1 MGRLTR
7 AELTKWTD
15 ALRANP
21 EQQIDG
27 KLTSDGETGFC
38 CLGKLCQVMGVEAVK
53 TDLRAADG
61 DFRYLYNGEATYL
74 PDNIAKRFGSY
85 RGIFQ
90 QLGMPMLFANH
101 DAAIANDSGVSW
113 EVIAEHFDKYY
124 PCSDEVQ
131 NANS

>member
-38 CLGKLCQVMGVEAVK
+38 CLGKLCQVMGLVVDIGENY
-53 TDLRAADG
+53 DG
-61 DFRYLYNGEATYL
+61 STRCTYNGEAVFLTGEL
-74 PDNIAKRFGSY
+74 AIRFGCY
-85 RGIFQ
+85 KGAFTH
-90 QLGMPMLFANH
+90 LDMPNLH
-101 DAAIANDSGVSW
+101 GYSCAASANDNGLAW
-113 EVIAEHFDKYY
+113 PVIAEHFDKYY

-131 NANS
+131 NADS